1 MVICL
6 TSWAQTPSCSAA
18 SKFYSKDSIN
28 VTAFGA
34 STVAGIGGFSFEGF
48 LQQNIENCY
57 TGKTVT
63 VTNNGVPGETTT
75 QGLVRFPAAI
85 QGRTGFLL
93 ILMGANDAQAI
104 VNKKMK
110 LSETER
116 NMRYYIEEGMKHN
129 LIPILGTI
137 QFYNDKDSQFF
148 RDCNLWVKQINS
160 LYKRLALEY
169 HIYLADINLALGR
182 NFALYQDLVH
192 PNEQGFRLVSFVWF
206 DAINRAIEDKLLV
219 VGVNQ
224 NYPNPVSADGKTR
237 IGYSLSQ
244 ASHVQMKLYSMLGA
258 QVMQLADEY
267 QGAGYHEVQAN
278 LTNLKAGV
286 YVYVLRV
293 GGQQFS
299 KKMLVV
305 K

>member
-1 MVICL
+1 MAISL
-6 TSWAQTPSCSAA
+6 ISRAQTPSCSAA

-34 STVAGIGGFSFEGF
+34 STVAGVGGFSFESF

-57 TGKTVT
+57 TGKVVT
-63 VTNNGVPGETTT
+63 ITNNGVYGETTT
-75 QGLVRFPAAI
+75 QGLVRFPTAI
-85 QGRTGFLL
+85 QGRSGFLL
-93 ILMGANDAQAI
+93 ILMGANDAQSIA
-104 VNKKMK
+104 NKKMK
-110 LSETER
+110 LSETEH
-116 NMRYYIEEGMKHN
+116 NMRYYIEESMKHG

-137 QFYNDKDSQFF
+137 QFYNDKNSQFL
-148 RDCNLWVKQINS
+148 RDCNLYVKQINA
-160 LYKRLALEY
+160 LYKRLAMEY

-182 NFALYQDLVH
+182 NFSLYQDPVH
-192 PNEQGFRLVSFVWF
+192 PNEQGFRLISFVWF
-206 DAINRAIEDKLLV
+206 DAMNRAIEDKLLV
-219 VGVNQ
+219 IGVNQ
-224 NYPNPVSADGKTR
+224 NYPNPVSDGKTR

-244 ASHVQMKLYSMLGA
+244 ASHVQLKLYSMLGS

-286 YVYVLRV
+286 YIYVLRV

-299 KKMLVV
+299 KKLLLL